1 MEQKHRFAQ
10 SVLGHHAMNRE
21 ANIALYACLIL
32 LKPPFHSFHPSTVS
46 L

>member
-1 MEQKHRFAQ
+1 MD
-10 SVLGHHAMNRE
+10 RE
-21 ANIALYACLIL
+21 ANNVLCSCLIL

>member
-1 MEQKHRFAQ
+1 
-10 SVLGHHAMNRE
+10 MNRE

-32 LKPPFHSFHPSTVS
+32 LKPPFHSFPPSTVS

>member
-1 MEQKHRFAQ
+1 
-10 SVLGHHAMNRE
+10 MNRE

>member
-1 MEQKHRFAQ
+1 MERKHRFAQ
-10 SVLGHHAMNRE
+10 SALGHHTMDRE
-21 ANIALYACLIL
+21 ANSVLCSCLIL